1 MIKCKDLLMDC
12 IEANMN
18 MIRTLDGF
26 VLKELGE
33 NILGINIEVKTTK
46 CQSKGRDP
54 TRSTA
59 LVTSF

>member
-33 NILGINIEVKTTK
+33 NILGINKEVKTTK
-46 CQSKGRDP
+46 CESKGRDP
-54 TRSTA
+54 TR
-59 LVTSF
+59 